1 MKVVEFYHRVIRN
14 ADTRLVEKKMRIEG
28 SGSGSSEDDASGEGE
43 GSATFT
49 FYRDIMTDNDGYV
62 LMETLE

>member
-14 ADTRLVEKKMRIEG
+14 ADTRLKEKYWREQDF
-28 SGSGSSEDDASGEGE
+28 GSGSSEGSGEAE
-43 GSATFT
+43 GSAS
-49 FYRDIMTDNDGYV
+49 FYGEIMTEDDGYV

>member
-14 ADTRLVEKKMRIEG
+14 ADTRLTEKKMRNE
-28 SGSGSSEDDASGEGE
+28 GSGSSEDDASGEGE
-43 GSATFT
+43 GSATF
-49 FYRDIMTDNDGYV
+49 YRDIMNEDDGYV

>member
-14 ADTRLVEKKMRIEG
+14 ADTRLKEKNWREQDL
-28 SGSGSSEDDASGEGE
+28 GSGSSEGSGEAE
-43 GSATFT
+43 GSATF
-49 FYRDIMTDNDGYV
+49 YREIMTEDDGYV

>member
-43 GSATFT
+43 GSATF
-49 FYRDIMTDNDGYV
+49 YQDIMTDDDGYV

>member
-14 ADTRLVEKKMRIEG
+14 ADTRLTEKKMRNEG

-43 GSATFT
+43 GSATF
-49 FYRDIMTDNDGYV
+49 YRDFMNEDDGYV

>member
-14 ADTRLVEKKMRIEG
+14 ADTRLVEKNLREEG
-28 SGSGSSEDDASGEGE
+28 SGSGSSEGSGS
-43 GSATFT
+43 GSGDKKEEE
-49 FYRDIMTDNDGYV
+49 YDGYV

>member
-14 ADTRLVEKKMRIEG
+14 ADTRLTEKKMRNEG

-43 GSATFT
+43 GSATFN
-49 FYRDIMTDNDGYV
+49 RDIMTDDDGYV

>member
-14 ADTRLVEKKMRIEG
+14 ADTRLKEKYWREQDSGSSSSEG
-28 SGSGSSEDDASGEGE
+28 SGEAE
-43 GSATFT
+43 GSATF
-49 FYRDIMTDNDGYV
+49 YGQIMTEDDGYV